1 MLPVIDRANNWASM
15 FCVFLL
21 LALVVQKS
29 INSAL
34 YLCEHRIKNL
44 GRDARDERK
53 EYQNLAQLMET
64 RLFGK
69 CREMFHSTFNTQGGG
84 MGSFNPIRDG
94 LSPWRGTQPD
104 MKTKILVSDLQ
115 RIVTKFGMY
124 CFLVP
129 SAHPPMVN
137 SLLT

>member
-1 MLPVIDRANNWASM
+1 MLAVIDRASM

-21 LALVVQKS
+21 LALVFQKS

-53 EYQNLAQLMET
+53 EYQNLAQLTET

-69 CREMFHSTFNTQGGG
+69 CREMFHSTFNTKGAEWEVLIQSGTDLARGGE
-84 MGSFNPIRDG
+84 
-94 LSPWRGTQPD
+94 LSQ
-104 MKTKILVSDLQ
+104 I
-115 RIVTKFGMY
+115 
-124 CFLVP
+124 
-129 SAHPPMVN
+129 
-137 SLLT
+137 